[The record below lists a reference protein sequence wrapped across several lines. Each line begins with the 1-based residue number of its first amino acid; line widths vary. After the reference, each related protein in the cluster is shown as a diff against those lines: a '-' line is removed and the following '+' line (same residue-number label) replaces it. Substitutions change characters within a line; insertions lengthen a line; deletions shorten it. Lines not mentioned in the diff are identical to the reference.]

1 MCDIIII
8 EICTEVVNLGVYVV
22 IGSFI
27 IFDVLTGLLK
37 AFKHNNIDST
47 VLREGLLHKISEIL
61 VAIGSGLLPYGL
73 TYINFNIDLPVL
85 PVVAVYICLMELVS
99 SIENLCDVNPQLADL
114 FGPYLKKIKDTQE
127 KKE

>member
-1 MCDIIII
+1 M
-8 EICTEVVNLGVYVV
+8 GVYVV

-37 AFKHNNIDST
+37 AFKNNNIDST
-47 VLREGLLHKISEIL
+47 ILREGLLHKISEIL

-73 TYINFNIDLPVL
+73 SYVNFNIDLPIL
-85 PVVAVYICLMELVS
+85 PVVAAYICLMELVS
-99 SIENLCDVNPQLADL
+99 SIENLCDVNPQLSDF